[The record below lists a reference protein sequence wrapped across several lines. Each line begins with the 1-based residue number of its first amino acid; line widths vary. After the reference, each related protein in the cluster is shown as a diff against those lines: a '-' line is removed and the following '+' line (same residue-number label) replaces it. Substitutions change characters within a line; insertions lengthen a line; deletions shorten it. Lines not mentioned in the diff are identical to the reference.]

1 MNILYEE
8 EGAFKIGSVMTDNVA
23 SLQVEALH
31 GKRSKIKADKVLLK
45 FDQPLAGFME
55 AAQAVADD
63 IDLDFLWECC
73 GTEEFGYAD
82 IARDYCGHPPSP
94 VESAGL
100 LFRLHGAPMY
110 FYRKGK
116 GRFKAAPEENLKAAL
131 AGEEKKRRQAETVAS
146 YVAQLTEGKLPPEF
160 TAEVV
165 AKLLYQ
171 PDKNTLECKALEQA
185 CEAAKLTPVK
195 LLDRCGAIPS
205 SHDYHL
211 GRFLAEWFPRGMGF
225 GDYGAL
231 PELPAVPQSD
241 ARAFSIDD
249 AATTEIDDAFSVKK
263 LGNGNWRIG
272 VHIAAPALALTPDSP
287 LDEIAAQ
294 RLSTVY
300 MPGRK
305 ITMLPDEVVELFTL
319 GENSRC
325 PALSMY
331 LEVSPELEIL
341 DENSVVDHVDI
352 AANLRHDTLEP
363 VFNED
368 SVISGAGDYPF
379 KEELLLLWNF
389 ASKLKEGRGKQDGQ
403 RMFPDYSFSV
413 ENDRVTIAER
423 ERDTP
428 IDRVVSELMIHVNSQ
443 WGKRLAEAGQSPHP
457 NLLPKGEGAIVPSP
471 SGGGLGRGY
480 PAIYRSQENGKVRMS
495 TTPAPHQGLG
505 VSHYMWSSSPLRRYI
520 DLLNQRQLLAALR
533 GEEAPYPPKSDKL
546 YATVRDF
553 ELAYDAYNTIQRH
566 MERYW
571 CLRWLIQENIAECGA
586 TVAKENTL
594 KLDGAPLFTRVPSL
608 PPDVPPGARVNVEI
622 SAIDLLDMDFSCKF
636 KSLDG

>member
-8 EGAFKIGSVMTDNVA
+8 DGAFKVGSVMTDNVT

-45 FDQPLAGFME
+45 FDLPLSGFME
-55 AAQAVADD
+55 AAQAIADD

-73 GTEEFGYAD
+73 GSEEFGFAD
-82 IARDYCGHPPSP
+82 MAREYCGHPPSP
-94 VESAGL
+94 AESAGL
-100 LFRLHGAPMY
+100 LLKLHSAPMY

-131 AGEEKKRRQAETVAS
+131 AGEEKKRRQAEQVAS

-160 TAEVV
+160 TPEIVN
-165 AKLLYQ
+165 KLLFQ
-171 PDKNTLECKALEQA
+171 PDRNTLECKALEQA
-185 CEAAKLTPVK
+185 CEAAKQTPVK
-195 LLDRCGAIPS
+195 LLAQCGAIPS
-205 SHDYHL
+205 SHDYQL
-211 GRFLAEWFPRGMGF
+211 GRFLSEWFPRGVGF

-231 PELPAVPQSD
+231 PELPAVPLSD
-241 ARAFSIDD
+241 ASAFSIDD
-249 AATTEIDDAFSVKK
+249 AATTEIDDAFSVKR
-263 LGNGNWRIG
+263 LDNGNWRIG
-272 VHIAAPALALTPDSP
+272 VHIAAPALAILPGSP

-305 ITMLPDEVVELFTL
+305 ITMLPDAVVELFTL

-341 DENSVVDHVDI
+341 NEQSVVDHVEI

-363 VFNED
+363 LFNEE
-368 SVISGAGDYPF
+368 SVVSAAGDYPF
-379 KEELLLLWNF
+379 KDELLLLWRF
-389 ASKLKEGRGKQDGQ
+389 ATKLKEGRGKQDGQ
-403 RMFPDYSFSV
+403 RMFPDYNFSV
-413 ENDRVTIAER
+413 EDDRVTISER

-443 WGKRLAEAGQSPHP
+443 WGKRLADAG
-457 NLLPKGEGAIVPSP
+457 I
-471 SGGGLGRGY
+471 SG
-480 PAIYRSQENGKVRMS
+480 IYRSQENGKVRMS

-505 VSHYMWSSSPLRRYI
+505 VAHYMWSSSPLRRYI

-533 GEEAPYPPKSDKL
+533 EETPAYPPKSDKL

-553 ELAYDAYNTIQRH
+553 ELAYEAYNNIQRH

-571 CLRWLIQENIAECGA
+571 CLRWLIQEDITECGA
-586 TVAKENTL
+586 TVARENTV

-608 PPDVPPGARVNVEI
+608 PQEFPGGTRIAVEVA
-622 SAIDLLDMDFSCKF
+622 AIDLLDMDFSCKF
-636 KSLDG
+636 KSVEEQ

>member
-8 EGAFKIGSVMTDNVA
+8 DGAFKIGSVMTDNVT

-45 FDQPLAGFME
+45 FELPLTGFME
-55 AAQAVADD
+55 AAQAIAAD

-73 GTEEFGYAD
+73 GTDEFGFAEM
-82 IARDYCGHPPSP
+82 AREYCGHPPSP

-100 LFRLHGAPMY
+100 LLKLHSAPMY

-131 AGEEKKRRQAETVAS
+131 AGEEKKRRQAEQVAS
-146 YVAQLTEGKLPPEF
+146 YVAQLSDGKLPAEF
-160 TAEVV
+160 TPEIVN
-165 AKLLYQ
+165 KLLYQ
-171 PDKNTLECKALEQA
+171 PDRNTLECKALEQA
-185 CEAAKLTPVK
+185 CETVKQTPVK
-195 LLDRCGAIPS
+195 LLDHCGAIPS
-205 SHDYHL
+205 SHDYQL
-211 GRFLAEWFPRGMGF
+211 GRFLFEWFPRGLGF
-225 GDYGAL
+225 GDFGAL
-231 PELPAVPQSD
+231 PKIPDVPHSD
-241 ARAFSIDD
+241 AAAFSIDD
-249 AATTEIDDAFSVKK
+249 ATTTEIDDAFSVKR
-263 LGNGNWRIG
+263 LDNGNWRIG
-272 VHIAAPALALTPDSP
+272 VHIAAPALAILPGSP

-305 ITMLPDEVVELFTL
+305 ITMLPDDVVEMFTL

-341 DENSVVDHVDI
+341 NEQSVVDHVEI

-363 VFNED
+363 QFNED
-368 SVISGAGDYPF
+368 SVVSEAGDYPF
-379 KEELLLLWNF
+379 KDELLLLWRF
-389 ASKLKEGRGKQDGQ
+389 ATKLKEGRGKQDGQ
-403 RMFPDYSFSV
+403 RMFPDYNFAV
-413 ENDRVTIAER
+413 ENDRVAISER

-443 WGKRLAEAGQSPHP
+443 WGKRLADAGIS
-457 NLLPKGEGAIVPSP
+457 
-471 SGGGLGRGY
+471 
-480 PAIYRSQENGKVRMS
+480 AIYRSQEGGKVRMS

-505 VSHYMWSSSPLRRYI
+505 VAHYMWSSSPLRRYI
-520 DLLNQRQLLAALR
+520 DLLNQRQLLAALLN
-533 GEEAPYPPKSDKL
+533 EEPAYPPKSDKL

-553 ELAYDAYNTIQRH
+553 ELAYEAYNNIQRH

-586 TVAKENTL
+586 TIAKESTV

-608 PPDVPPGARVNVEI
+608 PQEYPAGTRIVVEV

-636 KSLDG
+636 KSVSEQ

>member
-8 EGAFKIGSVMTDNVA
+8 EGAFKIGSVMTDNA
-23 SLQVEALH
+23 TSLQVEALH

-73 GTEEFGYAD
+73 GTNDFGYAD

-100 LFRLHGAPMY
+100 LLKLHGAPMY

-146 YVAQLTEGKLPPEF
+146 YVAQLAEGKLPPEF

-165 AKLLYQ
+165 SKLLYQ

-185 CEAAKLTPVK
+185 CEAAKQTPVK
-195 LLDRCGAIPS
+195 LLDHCGAIPS

-211 GRFLAEWFPRGMGF
+211 GRFLAEWFPRGAGF

-231 PELPAVPQSD
+231 PELPAVPLSD

-263 LGNGNWRIG
+263 LDNGNWRIG

-341 DENSVVDHVDI
+341 GEESVVDHVDI

-363 VFNED
+363 VFNEE
-368 SVISGAGDYPF
+368 SVVSGAGDYPF

-389 ASKLKEGRGKQDGQ
+389 ASKLKEARGKPDGQ
-403 RMFPDYSFSV
+403 RMFPDYNFSV
-413 ENDRVTIAER
+413 ENDRVTISER

-428 IDRVVSELMIHVNSQ
+428 IDRVVSELMIHVNSK
-443 WGKRLAEAGQSPHP
+443 WGKRLAEAGIS
-457 NLLPKGEGAIVPSP
+457 
-471 SGGGLGRGY
+471 
-480 PAIYRSQENGKVRMS
+480 AIYRSQENGKVRMS
-495 TTPAPHQGLG
+495 TTPGPHQGLG
-505 VSHYMWSSSPLRRYI
+505 VSHYMWSSSPLRRYV
-520 DLLNQRQLLAALR
+520 DLLNQRQLLASLR
-533 GEEAPYPPKSDKL
+533 GEEAPYPPRSDKL

-571 CLRWLIQENIAECGA
+571 CLRWLIQENVTECGA

-608 PPDVPPGARVNVEI
+608 PPDVPPGARVNVEV

-636 KSLDG
+636 KSLQEQ

>member
-8 EGAFKIGSVMTDNVA
+8 EGAFKIGSVMTDNVT

-73 GTEEFGYAD
+73 GTDEFGYAD

-100 LFRLHGAPMY
+100 LLKLHGAPMY

-131 AGEEKKRRQAETVAS
+131 AGEEKKRRQAETIAS
-146 YVAQLTEGKLPPEF
+146 YVAQLTDGKLPPEF
-160 TAEVV
+160 TTEVV

-185 CEAAKLTPVK
+185 CEAAKQTPVK
-195 LLDRCGAIPS
+195 LLDHCGAIPS

-211 GRFLAEWFPRGMGF
+211 GRFLAEWFPRGAGF

-231 PELPAVPQSD
+231 PELPAVPLSD

-263 LGNGNWRIG
+263 LDNGNWRIG

-341 DENSVVDHVDI
+341 GENSVVDHVDI

-363 VFNED
+363 VFNEE
-368 SVISGAGDYPF
+368 SVVSGAGDYPF

-389 ASKLKEGRGKQDGQ
+389 ATKLKEGRGKPDGQ

-413 ENDRVTIAER
+413 ENNRVTIAER

-443 WGKRLAEAGQSPHP
+443 WGKRLAEAGIS
-457 NLLPKGEGAIVPSP
+457 
-471 SGGGLGRGY
+471 
-480 PAIYRSQENGKVRMS
+480 AIYRSQEGGKVRMS

-520 DLLNQRQLLAALR
+520 DLLNQRQLLASLR
-533 GEEAPYPPKSDKL
+533 GEEAPYPPRSDKL

-571 CLRWLIQENIAECGA
+571 CLRWLTQENVTECGA
-586 TVAKENTL
+586 TVAKENTV

-608 PPDVPPGARVNVEI
+608 PQEYPAGTRIIVEV
-622 SAIDLLDMDFSCKF
+622 SAIDLLDMDFTCKF
-636 KSLDG
+636 KSLDS